1 MRMLLI
7 LLSLGYWVVAAA
19 QVTPGDDPATEAIDP
34 AAESAASNVPEEV
47 VDAAPVDDA
56 ADQAAGGPAAAV
68 EEDSAIKASAQE
80 EFDPDE
86 EISEDYP
93 VPLPS
98 DI

>member
-7 LLSLGYWVVAAA
+7 LLSLGYWAVATA
-19 QVTPGDDPATEAIDP
+19 QVPPGDDPGTLPAKPTTES
-34 AAESAASNVPEEV
+34 AESVVPEEAE
-47 VDAAPVDDA
+47 AATPVDDA
-56 ADQAAGGPAAAV
+56 PGSPADAV